1 MCSNRILC
9 TLILTLAFCCRPVP
23 VPAQTPT
30 DALFTFTLD
39 FPSSEPEHY
48 SVRIPADG
56 SAHYTSSGRL
66 SDDSDVADDF
76 NLDFSLTPAT
86 RQKIF
91 DLIAHAGYLQKD
103 VVSHRKGMA
112 FTGNKT
118 IVYQDGQRHG
128 EATFIY
134 TANPSVQELTSLIQN
149 LSATLEFGHRLDY
162 YHHYQKLALDDELKR
177 MEEMSHDHE
186 LSEIGAVKPILDQ
199 IISDSSVIN
208 VSRARAQRLLDSA
221 AH

>member
-1 MCSNRILC
+1 MYVHRIFC
-9 TLILTLAFCCRPVP
+9 TLILVLIFCSWPVP
-23 VPAQTPT
+23 APAQTPT
-30 DALFTFTLD
+30 DALFIFTLD

-48 SVRIPADG
+48 SVRIPASG
-56 SAHYTSSGRL
+56 SAHYISTGRV
-66 SDDSDVADDF
+66 SADSDVTDDF

-91 DLIAHAGYLQKD
+91 DLISHADYLQKD
-103 VVSHRKGMA
+103 VASHRKGMA

-134 TANPSVQELTSLIQN
+134 TANPSVLELTSLIQN

-186 LSEIGAVKPILDQ
+186 LSEIGAVKPILEQ
-199 IISDSSVIN
+199 IIADSSVIN
-208 VSRARAQRLLDSA
+208 VSRARAQRLLATASP
-221 AH
+221 